1 MASLGMVACNSGDKP
16 TFMRVYDGGISR
28 SHIDI
33 TFVSGMESRVVNDW
47 KVSDEYTGS
56 LHSYIYFNTSWTP
69 HADRIPVE
77 ERWSWRKLDR
87 SKLLNFI
94 ERTHFEPG
102 TEALFSTDALNQYL
116 KDACDSCMPKGN
128 YRGVG
133 KSQRTGGPRI
143 YPTCV
148 MSARRS
154 GASTREGAIGQRK
167 HRSKHAK
174 TSSRRKRT

>member
-1 MASLGMVACNSGDKP
+1 MDMMASLGMVACNSGDKP

-116 KDACDSCMPKGN
+116 KDACDSCMPKEN
-128 YRGVG
+128 YRVG
-133 KSQRTGGPRI
+133 KK
-143 YPTCV
+143 
-148 MSARRS
+148 SAYWWTQDISDLRDECKKVRRKYKR
-154 GASTREGAIGQRK
+154 GR
-167 HRSKHAK
+167 HRS
-174 TSSRRKRT
+174 TETQEQSRENFKQT